1 MDLYRLANVPACI
14 FLCRSYFSL
23 KKAGDFTVFGIPLLM
38 ALQKA
43 SVHPSIEPFLFK
55 HQIVL
60 ENLPERVL
68 ARIRE
73 HCQPRLFSDGEV
85 LFQQGSYPKGAF
97 LLQSGLV
104 KISQSTFQGHRQI
117 VYVYTKGD
125 LVGYRQLMTAEAYPI
140 EATALGKVEADFVN
154 ASAFAQLLREEP
166 PFAHNLLVSLS
177 HEFSV
182 WVNRIT
188 FFMRYPVRS
197 RLAIAL
203 LTLERQFMEAGKA
216 HAAITI
222 SRTDL
227 ADLIG
232 ATLETTVRTL
242 SEFKGKGWI
251 RTIGKKIWLTA
262 PEELAAA
269 ANTP

>member
-1 MDLYRLANVPACI
+1 MPACI
-14 FLCRSYFSL
+14 FFALPVFFP
-23 KKAGDFTVFGIPLLM
+23 KKEAYPTAFWIPLLM
-38 ALQKA
+38 TMQQA

-55 HQIVL
+55 HQIAL

-85 LFQQGSYPKGAF
+85 MFQQGSYPKGAF

-154 ASAFAQLLREEP
+154 ASAFAQLIREEP
-166 PFAHNLLVSLS
+166 QFAHNLLVALS

-203 LTLERQFMEAGKA
+203 LTLERQFMEAGKMQR
-216 HAAITI
+216 AIII

-242 SEFKGKGWI
+242 SEFKAKGWVKALG
-251 RTIGKKIWLTA
+251 RRIWLTA
-262 PEELAAA
+262 PEELAAV
-269 ANTP
+269 ANAS